1 MENTITPTYKV
12 SVTFNWHYADN
23 SVRKIQKGGYITESG
38 TQDEVVQKF
47 LDTFMHSYIV
57 GICKVED
64 VKVHR
69 FDRILTVDEWM
80 DKYNPSQWTKN
91 GDSWTSLGIW
101 AGSTYEQGAFTELLP
116 RIQHMVHI
124 VDWRVLQDVSVTP
137 KTFTLHFSNHQKSLR
152 ESVFTAFYTIGDL
165 KR

>member
-23 SVRKIQKGGYITESG
+23 SVRKIQKGGYITEYG

-69 FDRILTVDEWM
+69 FDRILTIDEWM
-80 DKYNPSQWTKN
+80 DKYNPIKNHIDEGTSFGGTSFETYDEELEFVQSQNPYNIWTLVCAEDEYYVVPGFRWVNRENYFVTEKP
-91 GDSWTSLGIW
+91 
-101 AGSTYEQGAFTELLP
+101 FTEEN
-116 RIQHMVHI
+116 
-124 VDWRVLQDVSVTP
+124 
-137 KTFTLHFSNHQKSLR
+137 LHEEYL
-152 ESVFTAFYTIGDL
+152 VI
-165 KR
+165 

>member
-1 MENTITPTYKV
+1 MENTTITPTYKV
-12 SVTFNWHYADN
+12 SVTFNWHYADK

-80 DKYNPSQWTKN
+80 DKYNPIKNHIDEGTSFGGTSFETYDEELEFVQSQNPYNIWTLVCAEDEYYIVPGFRWVNRENYFVTEKP
-91 GDSWTSLGIW
+91 
-101 AGSTYEQGAFTELLP
+101 FTDEN
-116 RIQHMVHI
+116 
-124 VDWRVLQDVSVTP
+124 
-137 KTFTLHFSNHQKSLR
+137 LHEEYL
-152 ESVFTAFYTIGDL
+152 VI
-165 KR
+165 

>member
-1 MENTITPTYKV
+1 MENTSITPTYKV

-80 DKYNPSQWTKN
+80 DKYNPIKNHIDEGTSFGGTSFETYDEELEFVQSQNPYNIWTLVCAEDEYYIVPGFRWVNRENYFVTEKPFT
-91 GDSWTSLGIW
+91 DESLHEEYLVI
-101 AGSTYEQGAFTELLP
+101 
-116 RIQHMVHI
+116 
-124 VDWRVLQDVSVTP
+124 
-137 KTFTLHFSNHQKSLR
+137 
-152 ESVFTAFYTIGDL
+152 
-165 KR
+165 

>member
-47 LDTFMHSYIV
+47 LDTFMHSYII

-80 DKYNPSQWTKN
+80 DKYNPIKNHIDEGTSFDGTSFETYDEELEFVQSQNPYNIWTLVCAEDEYYVVPGFRWVNRENYFVTEKP
-91 GDSWTSLGIW
+91 
-101 AGSTYEQGAFTELLP
+101 FTDEN
-116 RIQHMVHI
+116 
-124 VDWRVLQDVSVTP
+124 
-137 KTFTLHFSNHQKSLR
+137 LHEEYL
-152 ESVFTAFYTIGDL
+152 VI
-165 KR
+165 

>member
-1 MENTITPTYKV
+1 MENTVTPTYKV

-80 DKYNPSQWTKN
+80 DKYNPIKNHIDEGTSFGGTSFETYDEELEFVQSQNPYNIWTLVCAEDEYYVVPGFRWVNRENYFVTEKPFT
-91 GDSWTSLGIW
+91 DESLHEEYLVI
-101 AGSTYEQGAFTELLP
+101 
-116 RIQHMVHI
+116 
-124 VDWRVLQDVSVTP
+124 
-137 KTFTLHFSNHQKSLR
+137 
-152 ESVFTAFYTIGDL
+152 
-165 KR
+165 